1 MLQVVSEMA
10 CTSRM
15 RQDSLHAWPLTQLY
29 TSLLQSYSISTDCGC
44 VCVCVWLS
52 GSQSQQCTLLC
63 ICVCVC
69 VCVYVMHRMLCAECV
84 GGVAAGLMAGPLY
97 GTGAT
102 WLKKMLP
109 WIRPTEEPTGDNNE
123 LEDQAAP
130 ANNNKEMDMQAPL
143 YEAKPNQTDGAK
155 KPMSTYVQDEGTT
168 LV

>member
-1 MLQVVSEMA
+1 M
-10 CTSRM
+10 
-15 RQDSLHAWPLTQLY
+15 
-29 TSLLQSYSISTDCGC
+29 C
-44 VCVCVWLS
+44 VCVC
-52 GSQSQQCTLLC
+52 GSQEAKVSSVRSCAS
-63 ICVCVC
+63 VCVC

-130 ANNNKEMDMQAPL
+130 ANNNKEMEMQAPL

>member
-1 MLQVVSEMA
+1 MLLAQV
-10 CTSRM
+10 
-15 RQDSLHAWPLTQLY
+15 SLMC
-29 TSLLQSYSISTDCGC
+29 SM
-44 VCVCVWLS
+44 V
-52 GSQSQQCTLLC
+52 
-63 ICVCVC
+63 
-69 VCVYVMHRMLCAECV
+69 CAECV

-130 ANNNKEMDMQAPL
+130 NNREMEMQAPL
-143 YEAKPNQTDGAK
+143 YEAKPNESAGAK
-155 KPMSTYVQDEGTT
+155 KPVSTYVQDEGTT

>member
-1 MLQVVSEMA
+1 
-10 CTSRM
+10 
-15 RQDSLHAWPLTQLY
+15 
-29 TSLLQSYSISTDCGC
+29 
-44 VCVCVWLS
+44 
-52 GSQSQQCTLLC
+52 
-63 ICVCVC
+63 
-69 VCVYVMHRMLCAECV
+69 MHRMLCAECV

-130 ANNNKEMDMQAPL
+130 ANNNKEMEMQAPL
-143 YEAKPNQTDGAK
+143 YEAKPNQTGGAK